1 MTSRTSFL
9 ISPHILSNAPNKKT
23 NIIERDWSTLNH
35 EELIQDFF
43 SVDWSYTSKLQNNK
57 IDSSFQYFFESLN
70 NMFDKLAPFKKI
82 NKHKLKFKTKPW
94 ITIALQKSISIKN
107 KTVKNYIK
115 RKDLP

>member
-1 MTSRTSFL
+1 
-9 ISPHILSNAPNKKT
+9 
-23 NIIERDWSTLNH
+23 
-35 EELIQDFF
+35 
-43 SVDWSYTSKLQNNK
+43 
-57 IDSSFQYFFESLN
+57 
-70 NMFDKLAPFKKI
+70 MFDKLAPFKKM